1 MGSAMVFMLA
11 IKNLQQRSVETLIT
25 FALFRLDYQKNIVI
39 LVIKVMQT
47 ISAKR

>member
-1 MGSAMVFMLA
+1 MGSAIVFMLV
-11 IKNLQQRSVETLIT
+11 IKNLHQRAVETLIT